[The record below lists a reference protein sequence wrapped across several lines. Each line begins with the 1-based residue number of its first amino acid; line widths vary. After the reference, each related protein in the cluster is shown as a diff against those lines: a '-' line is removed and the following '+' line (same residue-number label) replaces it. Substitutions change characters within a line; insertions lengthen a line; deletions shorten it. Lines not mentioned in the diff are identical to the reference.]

1 MEIEAK
7 CHTER
12 SLENGSEGW
21 VSIKFFKALYEKNRG
36 VRARLTDEYFNI
48 FVDAGVFEI
57 DALSLNFRVIS
68 TVKDWEEKKKTAIQS
83 EAPAS

>member
-1 MEIEAK
+1 MELEAK
-7 CHTER
+7 CYTER
-12 SLENGSEGW
+12 SLQNGSEGW
-21 VSIKFFKALYEKNRG
+21 VNVKFFKAIYEKNRG
-36 VRARLTDEYFNI
+36 VREKVTDGYFNI

-57 DALSLNFRVIS
+57 DTLGENFRVIS